1 LFNDVSMIFNAAV
14 DDKKILSNPFAVRTV
29 RRPKYEPTK
38 VVPWSNDQRA
48 KFRETIRDR
57 YRITV
62 DLGAGCGLRQGEIFA
77 VGPDDVDSERRL
89 LHVARQIKIVRNKP
103 IFAPPKGA
111 KIRDVPLPRSVAH
124 RLGEHA
130 KRFPPIP
137 ITLPWGS
144 STGEPRTVVLYLYTA
159 DLEPVKRSGFNQT
172 AWKSALRA
180 AGIEDSRQNGMHVL
194 RHTYASVLLDAGESI
209 KALAAYLGHADPG
222 FTLRTYTH
230 LLPASEDRTRRA
242 IDQAFGD
249 GLGPVD
255 GLETA

>member
-62 DLGAGCGLRQGEIFA
+62 DLGVGCGLRQGEIFA
-77 VGPDDVDSERRL
+77 VGPDDVDSERGL

-180 AGIEDSRQNGMHVL
+180 AGIEDSRQKRHARPTAHL
-194 RHTYASVLLDAGESI
+194 RLGAAGRRREHQGPRGLPRPRRPRLHAADLHPPAAGER
-209 KALAAYLGHADPG
+209 GPH
-222 FTLRTYTH
+222 
-230 LLPASEDRTRRA
+230 PA
-242 IDQAFGD
+242 GN
-249 GLGPVD
+249 
-255 GLETA
+255 